1 MATNHSPP
9 LDVALTDVLDI
20 AAFQNL
26 TDSFSR
32 LTGIA
37 TAILDIKGKILVA
50 SGWQPICTE
59 FHRKNPF
66 TAQRCLES
74 DTALANQLAQG
85 KKYNVYQCKNGL
97 VDVAAPI
104 ILDNRHVGNI
114 FAGQFFFAPPDIDFF
129 LRQAEQFD
137 FAKDEY
143 LRMLSHVPVIAKGK
157 MRQIMNFLTDLTTIL
172 GNSAID
178 KKELLHLNKHL
189 ERLVQART
197 HELKEEMRFSDSLIN
212 SLPGVM
218 YLFDQSGK
226 FKRWNMNFEK
236 VTGFSAEQLV
246 LMSPLDFIATE
257 DKSRVKE
264 AIDTVFRDGWADVE
278 AGFSTGDGRVL
289 PYLFTGYRFTQ
300 DLLNYL
306 VGIGLNISDRVR
318 VEQERESLIASLQ
331 ESLKKVKQLSGF
343 LPICAS
349 CKKIRDDEGYWNQ
362 IEWYIREHSEVEFS
376 HGICPDCA
384 RKLYPNLKFPK
395 R

>member
-1 MATNHSPP
+1 METNHSSSQ
-9 LDVALTDVLDI
+9 DVSLTDVLDI

-26 TDSFSR
+26 TDSSSR

-37 TAILDIKGKILVA
+37 TAILDINGKILVA
-50 SGWQPICTE
+50 SGWQQICTE
-59 FHRKNPF
+59 FHRKNPC

-129 LRQAEQFD
+129 LRQAEQFG
-137 FAKDEY
+137 FAREDY
-143 LRMLSHVPVIAKGK
+143 LRMLSQVPVIAKKK

-178 KKELLHLNKHL
+178 KTELLQLNKHL
-189 ERLVQART
+189 EQLVQART
-197 HELKEEMRFSDSLIN
+197 LEIKEEMRFSESLIN

-218 YLFDQSGK
+218 YLFDQSGN
-226 FKRWNMNFEK
+226 FKRWNKNFEK
-236 VTGFSAEQLV
+236 VAGYPIEQMV
-246 LMSPLDFIATE
+246 LMSPLDFIAAE
-257 DKSRVKE
+257 DRSRVEE
-264 AIDTVFRDGWADVE
+264 AINKVFRDGWVDVE
-278 AGFSTGDGRVL
+278 AGFLTQDGQVL
-289 PYLFTGYRFTQ
+289 PYLFTGYCFTQ
-300 DLLNYL
+300 DSLNYL
-306 VGIGLNISDRVR
+306 VGIGLDISDRVR
-318 VEQERESLIASLQ
+318 VEREKEDLIASLQ
-331 ESLKKVKQLSGF
+331 ESLKKVKMLSGF

-384 RKLYPNLKFPK
+384 RRLYPTLKFP
-395 R
+395 